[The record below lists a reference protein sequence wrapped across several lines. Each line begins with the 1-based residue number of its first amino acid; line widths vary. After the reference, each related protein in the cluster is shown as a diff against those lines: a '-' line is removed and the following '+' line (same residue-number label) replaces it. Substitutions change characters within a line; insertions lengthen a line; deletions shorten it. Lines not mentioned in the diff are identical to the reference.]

1 MNDGPFRL
9 RYDTT
14 TNTLS
19 ITDKEQNILFN
30 VINFKAAGSDTYIP
44 YTLDLDN
51 LELTSIEKK
60 VTYKEE
66 LEVNYEKDVVTKAA
80 GKLDIELQDAMS
92 IKSKNGDEL
101 YTILA
106 TVLEAL
112 GNESSLDNTDDYKD
126 SLEKIKGFQ

>member
-9 RYDTT
+9 KYDTT

-19 ITDKEQNILFN
+19 ITDKEQNVLFN
-30 VINFKAAGSDTYIP
+30 VVNFKAAGSDTYIP

-92 IKSKNGDEL
+92 IKSKDGDEL